1 MVSLSNYGL
10 GVDQVGKVKMAILK
24 KSVWID
30 DDGKIA
36 EGDSMPSKWKK
47 GKLLGAKGQEVTDAQ
62 AKEWGIG
69 SKAKAP
75 AENKG
80 K

>member
-1 MVSLSNYGL
+1 
-10 GVDQVGKVKMAILK
+10 MAILN
-24 KSVWID
+24 KSVWINE
-30 DDGKIA
+30 DGKIA
-36 EGDSMPSKWKK
+36 EGDSMPSKWRK
-47 GKLLGAKGQEVTDAQ
+47 GKLLGAKGQEITDTQ

-75 AENKG
+75 TENKG